1 MENRIINNA
10 STETLK
16 QPFDYDEWKT
26 HMDQVFCNK
35 SEEPLKKSASDEKY
49 LNSLKE
55 KIKTNIEK
63 NKKNFKDQE
72 IKVPVKP
79 PKQEEVEKPKSSI
92 DEFTQLKLKD
102 KERKRRKQDAI
113 FQQKLEES
121 KSKVVDMSLKSQKLE
136 KISEE
141 SEREIRKI
149 KDMAKKLVTRSV
161 TNENE
166 FNEIFTNLDN
176 LENVIRDTGKKSKKS
191 RKKEAAPEKSVHEV
205 EVHWTEEDS
214 NRWTTDKKAEVARV
228 TSLLSA
234 LKTAAAHGASSF
246 VSSSIQNT
254 IRNCQQMQEES
265 EEERKREKIELM
277 KKQKEI
283 ERVSPISVPEVATC
297 SKVEVD
303 KPTEVIQKTKNEVE
317 SKPITED
324 IKKNEDENELKC
336 KSTVESLGQ
345 KMAVNETDK
354 EEDKKLKIE
363 ILKSSSPTKDQK
375 IGQRSIEESKSMDN
389 REEEVCGKSEV
400 PKQQIVEQKTAV
412 ANDDTL
418 KIGEKEIK
426 NETIETGIEAEGSLS
441 KKEEP
446 KVGQIVKEEFKAKK
460 IREKMN
466 VESESK
472 SEFSASKIKKIN
484 NSPKKDSSLLE
495 QKSPAA
501 DKKILNEIKVV
512 KALPEPSSEVNTNKQ
527 EQAEAEAEKAKLK
540 RQEDFLAKMK
550 SEEQNKKKLIKEKL
564 GKQLR
569 QIQEDKKIHYEN
581 LEKKKRKVETPKQ
594 ILIKPQETLQKL
606 NKEQEI
612 KAIKS
617 NSKKLTH
624 LINSVETIISKDQ
637 LESKQDT
644 KKLTGIKKQTDEV
657 NTAARKDGDQIV
669 KRIHSSTDSEEKIKR
684 MEPKCIEMG
693 KEGVPS
699 HIVKDQSK
707 CKDNFESKQ
716 ETKNFTGIKKEADE
730 VNTVASEDDQIIG
743 NTHSSSDSEDK
754 IKKEEPKCKEEN
766 KEEVKLDTRDAESHS
781 PKDQSKSKEQFESK
795 QETKKLTGIK
805 KQTDEVNTAARK
817 DGDQIVS
824 KTHSTDS
831 EERKKE
837 VPRSE
842 VKLLTRTEAGSHAL
856 NDQSKCK
863 TKIEGSLPSG
873 VETSPCRAIRA
884 EDSSLPPKIESPS
897 PSKKSWPK
905 EVTTVGAKSFIPQK
919 NQKNEIEFIK
929 IGSPSQVRKAVLSNL
944 DVETDRVTTEEK
956 PGYKICKVPTT
967 NFEVKIPMRKKE
979 TPVTNESNK
988 DMEVLSMSKYPESK
1002 PTRKESRSCERP
1014 PPPSFKPPPPPSF
1027 KPPPPPPLF

>member
-1 MENRIINNA
+1 
-10 STETLK
+10 
-16 QPFDYDEWKT
+16 
-26 HMDQVFCNK
+26 MDQVFCNK

-324 IKKNEDENELKC
+324 IKKNEDENELKY

-400 PKQQIVEQKTAV
+400 PKQQIVKQKTAV

-460 IREKMN
+460 ITEKMN

-472 SEFSASKIKKIN
+472 TEFSASKIKKMN

-684 MEPKCIEMG
+684 MEP
-693 KEGVPS
+693 
-699 HIVKDQSK
+699 D
-707 CKDNFESKQ
+707 
-716 ETKNFTGIKKEADE
+716 
-730 VNTVASEDDQIIG
+730 
-743 NTHSSSDSEDK
+743 
-754 IKKEEPKCKEEN
+754 CKEEN

>member
-283 ERVSPISVPEVATC
+283 ERVSPIRVPEVATS

-324 IKKNEDENELKC
+324 IKKNEDENELKY

-354 EEDKKLKIE
+354 KEDKKLKIE
-363 ILKSSSPTKDQK
+363 VLKSSSPTKDQK
-375 IGQRSIEESKSMDN
+375 IEQRSIEESKSMDN

-418 KIGEKEIK
+418 KIGEKEVK

-460 IREKMN
+460 ITEKMN

-495 QKSPAA
+495 QNSPAS

-512 KALPEPSSEVNTNKQ
+512 KALPESSSEVNTNKQ
-527 EQAEAEAEKAKLK
+527 ELAESEAEKAKLR

-684 MEPKCIEMG
+684 MEP
-693 KEGVPS
+693 
-699 HIVKDQSK
+699 D
-707 CKDNFESKQ
+707 
-716 ETKNFTGIKKEADE
+716 
-730 VNTVASEDDQIIG
+730 
-743 NTHSSSDSEDK
+743 
-754 IKKEEPKCKEEN
+754 CKEEN

-944 DVETDRVTTEEK
+944 DVETDQVTTEEK
-956 PGYKICKVPTT
+956 SGYKICKVPTT

-988 DMEVLSMSKYPESK
+988 DMEVLSMSKYPETK